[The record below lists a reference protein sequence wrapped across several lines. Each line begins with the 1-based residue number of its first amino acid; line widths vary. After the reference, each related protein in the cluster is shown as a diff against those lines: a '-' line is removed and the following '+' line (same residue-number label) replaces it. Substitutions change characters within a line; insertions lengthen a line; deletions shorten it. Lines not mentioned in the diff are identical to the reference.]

1 MFDINIYSYQ
11 KKPLICSG
19 KYEIFPLDDKGLKK
33 YCFDKESTNITYV
46 NKLNPI
52 LLKRLYGDYYMNI
65 LNNQNKIT
73 NQISEKIIENKN
85 EEIPLKNIN
94 TQEEEKKQIQNI
106 NNYDNLNNNQE
117 QNLFSNKLKKNYS
130 NLVLKKNP
138 HKIKNKF
145 LHHSQSCYNINNS
158 LYKKE
163 NINNS
168 LENNPLINKNNSN
181 IFKKFH
187 RKMTYQDIFGYP
199 KPINLKTRGNRY
211 NHKISLLKNNV
222 ESTIQDEHERSKS
235 LSKPQTFFIDKIPR
249 NDNLNKKNSEKFDF
263 YTTNLNKSINVNH
276 SGLLNRK
283 EEESLIEKNNYFKDI
298 ILNQTNP
305 QFLKKS
311 KLPDIRKVA
320 NCYSKIRIIKEGLT
334 KNMGEKYNPYL
345 YVKDKLIKGRNY
357 IGGVFQQ

>member
-1 MFDINIYSYQ
+1 
-11 KKPLICSG
+11 
-19 KYEIFPLDDKGLKK
+19 
-33 YCFDKESTNITYV
+33 
-46 NKLNPI
+46 
-52 LLKRLYGDYYMNI
+52 
-65 LNNQNKIT
+65 
-73 NQISEKIIENKN
+73 
-85 EEIPLKNIN
+85 
-94 TQEEEKKQIQNI
+94 
-106 NNYDNLNNNQE
+106 
-117 QNLFSNKLKKNYS
+117 
-130 NLVLKKNP
+130 
-138 HKIKNKF
+138 
-145 LHHSQSCYNINNS
+145 
-158 LYKKE
+158 
-163 NINNS
+163 
-168 LENNPLINKNNSN
+168 
-181 IFKKFH
+181 
-187 RKMTYQDIFGYP
+187 MTYQDIFGYP

>member
-1 MFDINIYSYQ
+1 MFDIDIYSYQ
-11 KKPLICSG
+11 KQPLVCSG

-52 LLKRLYGDYYMNI
+52 LLKRLYGDYYMKI
-65 LNNQNKIT
+65 LNNDQDKNISK
-73 NQISEKIIENKN
+73 NSEKINENNN
-85 EEIPLKNIN
+85 EEIQIKNN
-94 TQEEEKKQIQNI
+94 NLQEEEKKQIKNDNI
-106 NNYDNLNNNQE
+106 NNNQE
-117 QNLFSNKLKKNYS
+117 HNLFSNKLKKNYT
-130 NLVLKKNP
+130 NLVLKKNQ
-138 HKIKNKF
+138 KNKLKNNV
-145 LHHSQSCYNINNS
+145 LHHSQSCFNINNNF
-158 LYKKE
+158 YKNE

-168 LENNPLINKNNSN
+168 LEYNPLINKKNNN

-199 KPINLKTRGNRY
+199 KPVNLKTRGNRY

-222 ESTIQDEHERSKS
+222 DSTIQDEQERSKS
-235 LSKPQTFFIDKIPR
+235 LSKPQTFFINKIPR
-249 NDNLNKKNSEKFDF
+249 NDNLNKKFSDKFDYF
-263 YTTNLNKSINVNH
+263 TTVLNKSINVNH
-276 SGLLNRK
+276 SGLLNK
-283 EEESLIEKNNYFKDI
+283 QEEETLIEKNNYFKDI

-305 QFLKKS
+305 KFLKKS

-320 NCYSKIRIIKEGLT
+320 NSFNKIRIIKEGLT

>member
-1 MFDINIYSYQ
+1 MFDIDIYSYQ
-11 KKPLICSG
+11 KQPVCSG

-52 LLKRLYGDYYMNI
+52 LLKRLYGEYYMKI
-65 LNNQNKIT
+65 LNNDQDKNISK
-73 NQISEKIIENKN
+73 NSEKINENNN
-85 EEIPLKNIN
+85 EEIQIKNNNI
-94 TQEEEKKQIQNI
+94 QEEEKKQINNDNNI
-106 NNYDNLNNNQE
+106 INNQE
-117 QNLFSNKLKKNYS
+117 HNLFSNKLKKNYT
-130 NLVLKKNP
+130 NLVLNKNQKN
-138 HKIKNKF
+138 KIKNKF
-145 LHHSQSCYNINNS
+145 LQHSQSCFNINNNY
-158 LYKKE
+158 YKKE

-168 LENNPLINKNNSN
+168 LEYNPLINKKNNN

-199 KPINLKTRGNRY
+199 KPVNLKTRGNRY
-211 NHKISLLKNNV
+211 NHKISLLKSNV
-222 ESTIQDEHERSKS
+222 DSTIQDEHERSKS
-235 LSKPQTFFIDKIPR
+235 LSKPQTFFINKVPR
-249 NDNLNKKNSEKFDF
+249 NDNLNKKFSDKLDYF
-263 YTTNLNKSINVNH
+263 TTVLNKSINVNH
-276 SGLLNRK
+276 SGLLNRQ
-283 EEESLIEKNNYFKDI
+283 EEETLIEKNNYFKDI

-305 QFLKKS
+305 KFLKKS